1 MSRLWV
7 YVPRLESARFST
19 GRARRDALNRPGSRR
34 HFLKDTDFTRE
45 EVSQIFGVAARLKR
59 ERGKHDKPLAG

>member
-1 MSRLWV
+1 M
-7 YVPRLESARFST
+7 
-19 GRARRDALNRPGSRR
+19 R

-45 EVSQIFGVAARLKR
+45 EVSQIFGLAARLKR